1 MLSRLFLVIFFG
13 FLVTP
18 VLYDA
23 SAHSMFNS
31 ATQKIGNYK
40 VQVATIPEI
49 PTTGE
54 KTQILFRVLDDADNE
69 VEKFRM
75 GVRIFYNDA
84 LVDTIPPQY
93 HEGGHWD
100 TNYVFRESG
109 NHIFRADLYDVAE
122 NGGIIS
128 YTFNISTLNPFGYIF
143 IYVIS
148 AGGIACLAIIV
159 WILIS
164 RKKMKTKP

>member
-1 MLSRLFLVIFFG
+1 
-13 FLVTP
+13 
-18 VLYDA
+18 
-23 SAHSMFNS
+23 MFNS

-49 PTTGE
+49 PATGE

-75 GVRIFYNDA
+75 GVRIFYKDV

-122 NGGIIS
+122 NSGIIS

-164 RKKMKTKP
+164 RKKRMKTRP